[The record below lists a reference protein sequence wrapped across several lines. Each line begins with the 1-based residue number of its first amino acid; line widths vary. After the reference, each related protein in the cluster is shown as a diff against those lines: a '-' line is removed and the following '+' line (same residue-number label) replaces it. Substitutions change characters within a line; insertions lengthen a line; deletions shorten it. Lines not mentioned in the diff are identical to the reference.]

1 MNAMNEEIKSGEN
14 MAAKENS
21 KIGGVIDLVIAFILV
36 IGGIL
41 VISLSFQ
48 VDTVVSYISSD
59 MFSSDTQSNIYGWLE
74 MLHWI
79 ILISGIVLILHGAKK
94 AVNDIAAI
102 I

>member
-1 MNAMNEEIKSGEN
+1 

-21 KIGGVIDLVIAFILV
+21 KISEVVDITSILV
-36 IGGIL
+36 IGSIL

-48 VDTVVSYISSD
+48 VDTVTSYMSSD
-59 MFSSDTQSNIYGWLE
+59 IFSSDTQSNIYGWLE

-79 ILISGIVLILHGAKK
+79 ILISGIILILHGAKK
-94 AVNDIAAI
+94 AVNDITAI